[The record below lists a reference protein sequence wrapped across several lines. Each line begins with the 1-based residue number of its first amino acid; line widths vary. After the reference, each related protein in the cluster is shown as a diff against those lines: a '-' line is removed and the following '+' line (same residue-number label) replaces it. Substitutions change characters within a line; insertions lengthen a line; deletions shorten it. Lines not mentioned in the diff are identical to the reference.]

1 MECALLTLTWLQQ
14 TMSYSP
20 IPHNLQTTFVK
31 VVCLCEEWAVHVVYT
46 YVVALYLTVYAHPYI
61 CTQIYASA
69 PFSTSQHTPPLS
81 PKTTSNVVSDK
92 LSKVP
97 KPCMLI
103 QPRRLLCQ
111 SALAMLYN
119 YIMYNY
125 VYALVI
131 PHLRVVSTNIY
142 PINCN

>member
-1 MECALLTLTWLQQ
+1 MHDNHIGVISEGWG
-14 TMSYSP
+14 
-20 IPHNLQTTFVK
+20 NLASQTTFVK
-31 VVCLCEEWAVHVVYT
+31 VVCLCEEWAVQVVYT
-46 YVVALYLTVYAHPYI
+46 YVVALYFNCTCTSIHLHTNI
-61 CTQIYASA
+61 CLRSFLNPTTHS
-69 PFSTSQHTPPLS
+69 PLS
-81 PKTTSNVVSDK
+81 PQTTSNAVSDK

-119 YIMYNY
+119 YIMYMYN
-125 VYALVI
+125 ALVI

-142 PINCN
+142 PINCS